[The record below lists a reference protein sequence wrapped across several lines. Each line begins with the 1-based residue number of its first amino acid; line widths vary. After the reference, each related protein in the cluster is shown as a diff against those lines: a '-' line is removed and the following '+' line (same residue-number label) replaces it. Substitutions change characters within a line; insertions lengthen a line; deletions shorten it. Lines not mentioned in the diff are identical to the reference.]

1 MLMYSPKEVLS
12 SKRSIRVKALA
23 KTSHAQALRRK
34 KAKDSDN
41 SLSSKAPRSY
51 PHNSKYP

>member
-1 MLMYSPKEVLS
+1 MIIYSPKEVLCS
-12 SKRSIRVKALA
+12 QRSIRIRALA
-23 KTSHAQALRRK
+23 KVAHAQALRGKRH
-34 KAKDSDN
+34 KDSDN